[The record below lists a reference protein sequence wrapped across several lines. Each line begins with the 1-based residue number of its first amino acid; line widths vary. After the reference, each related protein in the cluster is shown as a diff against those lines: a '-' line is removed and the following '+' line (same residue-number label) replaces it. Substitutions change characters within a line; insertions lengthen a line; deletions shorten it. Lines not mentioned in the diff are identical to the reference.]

1 MAATTAAKIARSS
14 LWLTSSF
21 LIGKL
26 SQVLAQIVLARLLLP
41 EDFGV
46 WGMVLVVTALSSI
59 FKDAAISGVLIQRG
73 IDDKTLV
80 NAVYSLGI
88 TVSIVMFFLQSAIGF
103 PLALFFDRPIVF
115 PLTAVSALTFLIGAG
130 AGTHGAILQ
139 QQMKFR
145 QIAIARW
152 ISSSIKLITIIAAAV
167 LGAGVWSFVVAELAF
182 TTVSSVLRR
191 SFSGYRCQFQL
202 RPDAVALRNVRR
214 YVGSLIGINLAVY
227 ANTNSDNMIIGRLLG
242 AQSLGLYNLA
252 YQLAMMPT
260 FVLSQVNHVSFS
272 VMSQLSR
279 RALQR
284 YVSRS
289 VELYAMVSAPMYGVA
304 FVLAPLAI
312 PWIYGSEWQPV
323 VGLFRWVLVFA
334 YARGF
339 MAILGTTL
347 NAIDRPE
354 LNAFMNWVLVPIS
367 LPAFAVGAWFGGIQ
381 GVAISVAIVMGV
393 GATAWFWLA
402 TCRAARWDAIALLN
416 PLGIPTVAIALSIA
430 CSHWLVSAIPLPQ
443 WSQSIL
449 VLAGY
454 LGIAGVLSGGQM
466 FEVFKETLLKSLNV
480 SSKPTPNQTS
490 TKRTVF

>member
-1 MAATTAAKIARSS
+1 MAATAAKIARSS

-21 LIGKL
+21 LVGKL
-26 SQVLAQIVLARLLLP
+26 SRVLAQIVLARLLIP

-59 FKDAAISGVLIQRG
+59 FKDSAISGVLIQRG

-88 TVSIVMFFLQSAIGF
+88 AISVVMFFLQSAIGF
-103 PLALFFDRPIVF
+103 PLALFFDTPIVF
-115 PLTAVSALTFLIGAG
+115 PLTVVSALTFLIGAG

-139 QQMKFR
+139 RQMKFH

-152 ISSSIKLITIIAAAV
+152 ISNGVRLITIILAAV
-167 LGAGVWSFVVAELAF
+167 LGAGVWSFVLAELAF
-182 TTVSSVLRR
+182 TAISSVLRR
-191 SFSGYRCQFQL
+191 LFSGYHCRFQL
-202 RPDAVALRNVRR
+202 RPDAGALCSVRR
-214 YVGSLIGINLAVY
+214 YVGSLIGTNLAVY

-260 FVLSQVNHVSFS
+260 FVLSQVNRVSFS
-272 VMSQLSR
+272 VMSQLSSQ
-279 RALQR
+279 ALQR

-289 VELYAMVSAPMYGVA
+289 LELFAIVSAPIYGVA
-304 FVLAPLAI
+304 YALAPLAI
-312 PWIYGSEWQPV
+312 PWIYGPEWKPV
-323 VGLFRWVLVFA
+323 VGLFQWVLVFA

-354 LNAFMNWVLVPIS
+354 LNAFINWAMVPMS
-367 LPAFAVGAWFGGIQ
+367 LPAFAIGAWLGGIQ
-381 GVAISVAIVMGV
+381 GVAISVAIVMGL

-402 TCRAARWDAIALLN
+402 TCRAAKWSAIALIK
-416 PLGIPTVAIALSIA
+416 PLGVPTVAIGLSLA
-430 CSHWLVSAIPLPQ
+430 CSFVVVTVTPIPQ
-443 WSQSIL
+443 WSLSVL

-454 LGIAGVLSGGQM
+454 LGIASVLSGGQV

-480 SSKPTPNQTS
+480 STKQTAEQNHS
-490 TKRTVF
+490 KRTVV